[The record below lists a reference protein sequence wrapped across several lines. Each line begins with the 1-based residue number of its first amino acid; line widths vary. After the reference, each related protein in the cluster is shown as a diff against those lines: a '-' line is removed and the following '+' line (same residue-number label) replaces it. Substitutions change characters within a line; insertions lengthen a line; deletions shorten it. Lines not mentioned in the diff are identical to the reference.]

1 MDIVAENFTKI
12 EKVLNNR
19 KIAVRWGLLTLCR
32 IEFEFYAF
40 AKINDINPFL
50 NFSEIVDKCIETVC
64 DNKIYDFSNDMENI
78 RNYYEW
84 LDNEAENGGEYNYS
98 MPQLVELSN
107 YLDYISDGSDEDAVT
122 IAEFIMSAI
131 SEDYISDR
139 FDIDLED
146 FSENKLV
153 LDEIKR
159 IWSDFDF
166 VKACSDSE
174 LKELAES
181 YRNLNVMQI

>member
-1 MDIVAENFTKI
+1 M
-12 EKVLNNR
+12 
-19 KIAVRWGLLTLCR
+19 
-32 IEFEFYAF
+32 
-40 AKINDINPFL
+40 
-50 NFSEIVDKCIETVC
+50 
-64 DNKIYDFSNDMENI
+64 
-78 RNYYEW
+78 
-84 LDNEAENGGEYNYS
+84 
-98 MPQLVELSN
+98 SN
-107 YLDYISDGSDEDAVT
+107 YLDYISDGSDENAVT

>member
-19 KIAVRWGLLTLCR
+19 KIAVQWGLLTLCR

-40 AKINDINPFL
+40 AKINDIKPFL

-84 LDNEAENGGEYNYS
+84 LDNEAENGGEYNYTS
-98 MPQLVELSN
+98 HYCKSNLSF
-107 YLDYISDGSDEDAVT
+107 G
-122 IAEFIMSAI
+122 
-131 SEDYISDR
+131 
-139 FDIDLED
+139 
-146 FSENKLV
+146 
-153 LDEIKR
+153 
-159 IWSDFDF
+159 
-166 VKACSDSE
+166 
-174 LKELAES
+174 
-181 YRNLNVMQI
+181 